1 LRLTTKGQITIPQ
14 AIREKLG
21 LMPMTEVEFDIVGDS
36 VRIRKKA
43 SGSAGKKSRGQLMLE
58 AMKRAPRP
66 KPGMTT
72 DELMALTRG
81 E

>member
-1 LRLTTKGQITIPQ
+1 
-14 AIREKLG
+14 
-21 LMPMTEVEFDIVGDS
+21 VDGDA

-43 SGSAGKKSRGQLMLE
+43 GTKGRGQRLLE
-58 AMKRAPRP
+58 RMRAARPR

-72 DELMALTRG
+72 DEIMAMTRG